1 MIFTK
6 VTKKDEIYYGVM
18 CIIVSEL
25 DSVAMSTSHGIF
37 SGHTP
42 VLIDQGTIN
51 PGEEVQKFI
60 LTKGPIDETYAFKLA
75 NGPDE
80 GKYLSYTGS
89 ANELHVTEDITHGAS
104 WLVDFELGDVVIES
118 ATAPAAPRRRIFYN
132 NLYPRFAAY
141 TSRRLRKVQ
150 LYVALDTRDPTK
162 DIELRLKEYIP
173 TIAYAVGYDI
183 TDEQARTFIETLVFA
198 GAEDMIRSGV
208 PEEAILNSRTVL
220 SALII
225 FTNDNLNM
233 SAGKYVTSPMY
244 LANVDKLREQA
255 GLKS

>member
-18 CIIVSEL
+18 CILVSEL
-25 DSVAMSTSHGIF
+25 DSVAMSTSHGKF

-51 PGEEVQKFI
+51 PGEEVQKLI
-60 LTKGPIDETYAFKLA
+60 LTKGPINESYAFKLA

-118 ATAPAAPRRRIFYN
+118 ATAPGRRIFYN
-132 NLYPRFAAY
+132 NLSPRFATY
-141 TSRRLRKVQ
+141 TSTTMRKVQ
-150 LYVALDTRDPTK
+150 LYIALDTKDPTK
-162 DIELRLKEYIP
+162 DMELRLKEYIP